1 MSCGVAMLCAIAAPA
16 SATTISYCTEMIGVL
31 RGQTIAAEFKNPKD
45 ESGEVA
51 KLDDSKLKLNV
62 AKLADAKQKIADY
75 VTKLNQVNA
84 AGKLDDS
91 TGQTYMTLS
100 NGAAG
105 VTSCID
111 DIGK

>member
-1 MSCGVAMLCAIAAPA
+1 MLLTVAASA
-16 SATTISYCTEMIGVL
+16 SATTISYCTDMIGVL
-31 RGQTIAAEFKNPKD
+31 RGQTISAEFKNFKD
-45 ESGEVA
+45 EAGELA
-51 KLDDSKLKLNV
+51 KLDDAKLKLNV

-84 AGKLDDS
+84 AGKIDDP
-91 TGQTYMTLS
+91 TGQVYMTLS

-111 DIGK
+111 NIGK